1 LQSDGERRS
10 PEELPITEINP
21 EDLPAAS
28 ARWQPAAGE
37 GELRLG
43 PLPRQRLDS
52 SWGRSSYTSWTH
64 GGPLQPGAVEEGRQ
78 GDEPAANS
86 LAPEQPGALG
96 DSAEIKSASNSAT
109 NSAST
114 SASSSASNGEPG
126 FADPLGPLASFPR
139 GSGPGEA
146 LHRILERLDYSQS
159 PNEPQAR
166 AVIEQELERASI
178 DVGWAEALSECLARL
193 WLTPMG
199 AGLGG
204 FRLAEL
210 AREERLN
217 ELNFDLPLA
226 VPKPRLTATNTPART
241 GWPLVRARGLADCFR
256 HHPGGLFGEAYA
268 DDLDRLELASR
279 GFLTGSIDLVF
290 RRGERWWVL
299 DWKSNWL
306 GERDAAGNPRA
317 CGPAHYGQAAM
328 AQLMAACHYP
338 LQAHLYLVA
347 LHRYL
352 RWRLPGYRPQLHLGG
367 YAYVFLRG
375 VPEHSPSIQS
385 WAARGEAIPG
395 MLVEQP
401 PLARLLA
408 LDSLLREGL
417 A

>member
-1 LQSDGERRS
+1 
-10 PEELPITEINP
+10 
-21 EDLPAAS
+21 
-28 ARWQPAAGE
+28 
-37 GELRLG
+37 LRLG

-64 GGPLQPGAVEEGRQ
+64 AGPLQPGAVEEGRQ
-78 GDEPAANS
+78 GDEPAASS

-96 DSAEIKSASNSAT
+96 DSAETKSASNSASQ
-109 NSAST
+109 SAS
-114 SASSSASNGEPG
+114 ASASNGEPG
-126 FADPLGPLASFPR
+126 FDDPLGPLASFPR

-146 LHRILERLDYSQS
+146 LHRILERLDYGQS

-166 AVIEQELERASI
+166 AVIEQELERAAI
-178 DVGWAEALSECLARL
+178 DVGWAEALSEGLARL

-226 VPKPRLTATNTPART
+226 VPKPRLTATNTPATCDGNSTGRA

-256 HHPGGLFGEAYA
+256 RHPGGLFGEAYA

-306 GERDAAGNPRA
+306 GERDAAGGPRA

-375 VPEHSPSIQS
+375 VPGDSPSIQR

-408 LDSLLREGL
+408 LDFLLREGL

>member
-1 LQSDGERRS
+1 
-10 PEELPITEINP
+10 
-21 EDLPAAS
+21 
-28 ARWQPAAGE
+28 
-37 GELRLG
+37 
-43 PLPRQRLDS
+43 
-52 SWGRSSYTSWTH
+52 
-64 GGPLQPGAVEEGRQ
+64 
-78 GDEPAANS
+78 
-86 LAPEQPGALG
+86 
-96 DSAEIKSASNSAT
+96 
-109 NSAST
+109 
-114 SASSSASNGEPG
+114 
-126 FADPLGPLASFPR
+126 LASFPR

-146 LHRILERLDYSQS
+146 LHRILERLDYGQS

-166 AVIEQELERASI
+166 AVIEQELERAAI
-178 DVGWAEALSECLARL
+178 DVGWAEALSEGLARL

-226 VPKPRLTATNTPART
+226 VPKPRLTATNTPATCDGNSTGRA

-256 HHPGGLFGEAYA
+256 RHPGGLFGEAYA

-306 GERDAAGNPRA
+306 GERDAAGSPRA

-328 AQLMAACHYP
+328 TQLMAACHYP

-352 RWRLPGYRPQLHLGG
+352 RWRLPGYRPQRHLGG

-375 VPEHSPSIQS
+375 VPGDSPSIQD
-385 WAARGEAIPG
+385 WAVLGKAVPG

-401 PLARLLA
+401 PLDRLLA